1 MKEIKRM
8 EKTRNSM
15 TALFIAGITMFVVA
29 LTTGFFSQMN
39 TTTFVLFL
47 ISAGICVINICSA
60 YYLAIRLRNME
71 SEYYKDARG
80 ELFKE
85 LNKLNK

>member
-1 MKEIKRM
+1 MKRI

-15 TALFIAGITMFVVA
+15 TTLLTIGMTMFVVA

-47 ISAGICVINICSA
+47 ISTGICVISLCSA
-60 YYLAIRLRNME
+60 YCLSIRLRNME
-71 SEYYKDARG
+71 SEYYKDARE

>member
-1 MKEIKRM
+1 MKRI
-8 EKTRNSM
+8 EKTRNLM
-15 TALFIAGITMFVVA
+15 TTFLTIGMMMFVVA
-29 LTTGFFSQMN
+29 LTAGFFSQMN

-47 ISAGICVINICSA
+47 ISIGICLISLCSA
-60 YYLAIRLRNME
+60 YYLSIRLRNME
-71 SEYYKDARG
+71 SEYYKDARE